1 MIAIL
6 NADCTLSD
14 KARVVRLIESE
25 GCRVVVTEQDGVTR
39 VGVIGA
45 TEALVLKL
53 AQSPGVAEVQTDTAP
68 YPMVSRQSRPETSRF
83 KVRDVVVGGE
93 SLIVIGGPCSVES
106 REQILASARGVAAHG
121 ARMLR
126 GGAFKPRT
134 SPYSF
139 QGMAED
145 GLKLLAEARER
156 TGMPV
161 VTEIVAPEDVDL
173 VAKYAD
179 VMQIGARNMQ
189 NFRLLE
195 AVGRQQTPVL
205 LKRGMSATVD
215 ELLHAAEYVVSAG
228 NPRVMLC
235 ERGIRTFG
243 SHTRNTL
250 DVGAIAVLKAKTHLP
265 VIADPS
271 HAAGLREFVPQLAL
285 AGIAAGADGLIVE
298 VHPDPDTA
306 VSDGRQSLTIEGF
319 GRMMAQLKPV
329 AQALGRDVHTG
340 GDGLPSDHAK
350 LDHLGA
356 AADRL

>member
-6 NADCTLSD
+6 HPDCTLSD

-39 VGVIGA
+39 IGVIGA
-45 TEALVLKL
+45 TEAFVLKL
-53 AQSPGVAEVQTDTAP
+53 SQSPGVAEVQTETAP
-68 YPMVSRQSRPETSRF
+68 YPMVSRQSRPESSRF
-83 KVRDVVVGGE
+83 KVRDVVVGGK
-93 SLIVIGGPCSVES
+93 SLVVIGGPCSVES
-106 REQILASARGVAAHG
+106 RDQILTSAAGVAQAG

-161 VTEIVAPEDVDL
+161 VTEIVASEDVDL
-173 VAKYAD
+173 VVKYAD
-179 VMQIGARNMQ
+179 VLQVGARNMQ

-243 SHTRNTL
+243 NHTRNTL

-298 VHPDPDTA
+298 VHPDPDKA
-306 VSDGRQSLTIEGF
+306 VSDGRQSLTIEAF
-319 GRMMAQLKPV
+319 GQMMAQLKPV

-340 GDGLPSDHAK
+340 SDGLPSGHEKHDRP
-350 LDHLGA
+350 GA

>member
-1 MIAIL
+1 MIAIMHP
-6 NADCTLSD
+6 DCTLAD

-25 GCRVVVTEQDGVTR
+25 GCRVIVSEKDGVAR
-39 VGVIGA
+39 IGVIGP
-45 TEALVLKL
+45 TDELGLKL
-53 AQSPGVAEVQTDTAP
+53 AASKGVAEVRTDTAP
-68 YPMVSRQSRPETSRF
+68 YPMVSRDSHPETSRF
-83 KVRDVVVGGE
+83 KVRDVVVGGKD
-93 SLIVIGGPCSVES
+93 LVVIGGPCSVEG
-106 REQILASARGVAAHG
+106 EDQIHTAAAGVQSHG
-121 ARMLR
+121 AVMLR

-145 GLKLLAEARER
+145 GLKLLAEARDR
-156 TGMPV
+156 TGLPV
-161 VTEIVAPEDVDL
+161 VTEIVAPQDVDL

-179 VMQIGARNMQ
+179 VLQVGARNMQ
-189 NFRLLE
+189 NYRLLE
-195 AVGRQQTPVL
+195 AVGNQQTPVL

-215 ELLHAAEYVVSAG
+215 ELLHAAEYIVSAG

-243 SHTRNTL
+243 KHTRNTL
-250 DVGAIAVLKAKTHLP
+250 DVGAIAVLKAKSHLP

-298 VHPDPDTA
+298 VHPDPEVA

-319 GRMMAQLKPV
+319 GRMMDQLRPV
-329 AQALGRDVHTG
+329 AQALGRT
-340 GDGLPSDHAK
+340 
-350 LDHLGA
+350 LG
-356 AADRL
+356 